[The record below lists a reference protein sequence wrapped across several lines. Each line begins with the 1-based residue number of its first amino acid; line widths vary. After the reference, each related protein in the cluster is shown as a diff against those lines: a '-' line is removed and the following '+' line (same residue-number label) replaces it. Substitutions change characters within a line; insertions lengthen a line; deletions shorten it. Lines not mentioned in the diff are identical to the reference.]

1 MHYID
6 WLADIRPSFTPPRL
20 DLRSEEPGAAEVF
33 SQRLDS
39 LNTNYESLVQLL
51 SQRLKTA
58 IEVNGAEGLVSI
70 LSSSLCSRSS
80 LSRIYNKQSF
90 AETLQRPLRTYR
102 FGFTIG
108 GSSTDE
114 PDQETFTSYSKTE

>member
-6 WLADIRPSFTPPRL
+6 WLTDIRPSFTPPRR
-20 DLRSEEPGAAEVF
+20 DIHSGEPGASEVY

-58 IEVNGAEGLVSI
+58 IEVNGADGLVSI
-70 LSSSLCSRSS
+70 SLMLLPSRCS
-80 LSRIYNKQSF
+80 LSRLYNNQNY
-90 AETLQRPLRTYR
+90 AETLQRPLKTYR

-108 GSSTDE
+108 GSSEE
-114 PDQETFTSYSKTE
+114 PEQDTFTNYSKTE

>member
-1 MHYID
+1 MHYVD
-6 WLADIRPSFTPPRL
+6 WLTDIRPSFTAPRR
-20 DLRSEEPGAAEVF
+20 DLRSDEPGAAEVF

-39 LNTNYESLVQLL
+39 LNSNYESLVQLL

-70 LSSSLCSRSS
+70 PPALLPTRCS
-80 LSRIYNKQSF
+80 LSRIHNNQNY
-90 AETLQRPLRTYR
+90 AETLQRPLKTYR

-114 PDQETFTSYSKTE
+114 PEKDIFTSYSKTE